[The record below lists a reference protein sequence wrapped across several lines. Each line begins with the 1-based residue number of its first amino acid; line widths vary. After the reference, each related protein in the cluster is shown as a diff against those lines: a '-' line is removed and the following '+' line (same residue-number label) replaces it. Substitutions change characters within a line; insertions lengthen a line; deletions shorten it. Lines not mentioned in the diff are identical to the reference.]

1 MYKALMTLKAAGSL
15 TSHHPSNRTGNLV
28 FSTASSLLQHWP
40 NTRYRNGHT
49 IVPGT
54 IPVGTLLYRGA
65 DTPEIPHTPD
75 WVAMDTEHSTIY
87 CKGSQE
93 TGCWHLT
100 FAVTRPLKIIYFDGS
115 SAVKLEGGPM
125 DAQDIIAWSR
135 ARPDR
140 LFDEER
146 RIHDLCTW
154 GAEYAVDGFVRM
166 EIDFEVMLC
175 DFSSGVEVV
184 SVLNIEGLGIR
195 HELPPAIPDDAKSL
209 LRAFEIRHAGSWHDH
224 HPGDGRIVLDY
235 PGLISFYDTNLAPS
249 LVPFRS
255 GIERWDQR
263 AGLISPTD
271 AKKVK
276 ERLEDILRRPALAVS
291 GVDWKTLFQVIID
304 RYSNRIELLLYL
316 LTSVPQDLNCAT
328 RVQTQLRVMLTP
340 YILQS
345 TVATKV
351 HDVNA
356 MNAWAGPVF
365 RQCASS
371 YPSSV
376 ATLRAVMT
384 PSERLLLQALEEVT
398 HEICRVTTKM
408 WASGIRARLESSEE
422 LPPPDH
428 VHELMEEWKEEMLN
442 LTNWLDWNTWV
453 KCNPTCGFEE
463 MCYLPSWPPGLPLP
477 LPGEEDI
484 LAFSGSQSDEWRRP
498 QPKCIRRFEPYGF

>member
-1 MYKALMTLKAAGSL
+1 
-15 TSHHPSNRTGNLV
+15 
-28 FSTASSLLQHWP
+28 
-40 NTRYRNGHT
+40 
-49 IVPGT
+49 
-54 IPVGTLLYRGA
+54 
-65 DTPEIPHTPD
+65 
-75 WVAMDTEHSTIY
+75 
-87 CKGSQE
+87 
-93 TGCWHLT
+93 
-100 FAVTRPLKIIYFDGS
+100 
-115 SAVKLEGGPM
+115 M